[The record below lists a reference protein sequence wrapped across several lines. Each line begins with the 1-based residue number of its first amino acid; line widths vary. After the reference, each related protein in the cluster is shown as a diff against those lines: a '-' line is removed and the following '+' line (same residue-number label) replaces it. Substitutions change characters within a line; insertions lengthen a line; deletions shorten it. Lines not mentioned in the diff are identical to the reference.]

1 MSRGPDK
8 QFDPEVA
15 LAKAMEVFWARGY
28 EAASLSEL
36 LAQMGIGRKSLYDT
50 FGNKRSLFLKTLEH
64 YAQTTIKSIRDQL
77 SAPGSPLTNLKCV
90 LQDLQKTHAVPGSK
104 GCMLGT
110 NIADFD
116 TNDQEI
122 AFVLRSYL
130 REVEDAF
137 CRVILRAQQAGELSR
152 TLKPREVAQML
163 LCTTQGMAL
172 VGRVLDNET
181 LLRGTVEATLSIL
194 EKA

>member
-1 MSRGPDK
+1 
-8 QFDPEVA
+8 
-15 LAKAMEVFWARGY
+15 GY

-36 LAQMGIGRKSLYDT
+36 LTHMDIGRKSLYDT

-64 YAQTTIKSIRDQL
+64 YAQTTIKSIRNQL
-77 SAPGSPLTNLKCV
+77 SAPGSALTNLKCV
-90 LQDLQKTHAVPGSK
+90 LQGLQRTHAIPGSK

-116 TNDQEI
+116 TSDQEI

-137 CRVILRAQQAGELSR
+137 CRAILRAQQSGELSR
-152 TLKPREVAQML
+152 AMKPRDIAQML

-172 VGRVLDNET
+172 IGRVLDDEAV
-181 LLRGTVEATLSIL
+181 LR
-194 EKA
+194 

>member
-8 QFDPEVA
+8 QFDPEIA
-15 LAKAMEVFWARGY
+15 LSKAMEVFWAKGY

-36 LAQMGIGRKSLYDT
+36 LEQMGIGRKSMYDT
-50 FGNKRSLFLKTLEH
+50 FGNKRSLFLKALEY
-64 YAQTTIKSIRDQL
+64 YAQTTIKSMRNQL
-77 SAPGSPLTNLKCV
+77 SASGSPLTNLKRV
-90 LQDLQKTHAVPGSK
+90 LWDLQKMHSLPGSK

-122 AFVLRSYL
+122 ASVLRSYL

-137 CRVILRAQQAGELSR
+137 YRTILRAQELGELSQAIN
-152 TLKPREVAQML
+152 PRGLAQML
-163 LCTTQGMAL
+163 LCMTQGMAL
-172 VGRVLDNET
+172 LGRVLEDET
-181 LLRGTVEATLSIL
+181 LLRGAVEGIIPLL
-194 EKA
+194 ETT

>member
-8 QFDPEVA
+8 QFNCDVA

-36 LAQMGIGRKSLYDT
+36 LGQMGIGRKSLYDT
-50 FGNKRSLFLKTLEH
+50 FGNKRSLFLKALEH
-64 YAQTTIKSIRDQL
+64 YACTQIKSMREQL
-77 SAPGSPLTNLKCV
+77 LASGSPLANLERV
-90 LQDLQKTHAVPGSK
+90 LQGLVQMHSQPESK

-116 TNDQEI
+116 TREAEI
-122 AFVLRSYL
+122 AALLRHYL
-130 REVEDAF
+130 QETEDAYYMA
-137 CRVILRAQQAGELSR
+137 LSRAQQAGEISS
-152 TLKPREVAQML
+152 TANPRELARML

-172 VGRVLDNET
+172 LGRVQESDT
-181 LLRGTVEATLSIL
+181 LLKSTVEAVMTFL
-194 EKA
+194 KTV